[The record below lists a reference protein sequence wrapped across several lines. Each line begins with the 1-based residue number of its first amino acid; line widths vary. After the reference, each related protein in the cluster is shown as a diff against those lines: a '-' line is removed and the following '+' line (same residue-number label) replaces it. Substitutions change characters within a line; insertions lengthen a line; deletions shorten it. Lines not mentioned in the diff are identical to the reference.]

1 MPNFVPSLSPE
12 IEKQFASLRDPRKL
26 TLVTDE
32 LEGAPLGSLP
42 DNIYGYSYSPV
53 NESTP
58 LFARRTFQVFEVH
71 KLERGE
77 VHILGYL
84 TPKEAQ
90 LIADGKEPLDLKLY
104 PEPRDESTAIVSIPL
119 ERVTKARNVSRSDG
133 NYLPLQVDPIL

>member
-1 MPNFVPSLSPE
+1 MPNFAPNISPE
-12 IEKQFASLRDPRKL
+12 IEQQFASIRNPRNL

-32 LEGAPLGSLP
+32 LEGVALAALP
-42 DNIYGYSYSPV
+42 DNIYGFSYSPV

-77 VHILGYL
+77 VHVLGYL

-90 LIADGKEPLDLKLY
+90 LLKEGKEPLDLRLY
-104 PEPRDESTAIVSIPL
+104 PEPRDESTAIVSIPFD
-119 ERVTKARNVSRSDG
+119 RVAKTRNVSRSDG
-133 NYLPLQVDPIL
+133 NYMPIQIDPIL